1 MTYDFSGYATKNDL
15 RCGDGRIIRKGAF
28 SDNNN
33 TRVPLVWQ
41 HLHNDPENV
50 LGHADLEERDDG
62 VYAYCTFNN
71 TPSGQNAKELVQHGD
86 ITSMSIHANKLIQ
99 RGSDVIHGMIREV
112 SLVIAG
118 ANPGALI
125 DPLSIAHSDGTYTD
139 VDDEAIIYTD
149 DEFILHSDDNDNDDD
164 DDNDDKDDAKVAK
177 DDDSNSEETIKDIL
191 NTMNEKQRKVVEYLV
206 GQALSQGQSGDE
218 AKHSDSDSDSDE
230 TISDVLNSM
239 NSKQRKIVEFLVGS
253 ALSENGGS
261 VEHDDMEDDMKHNAF
276 EDQYDGLDDGYAE
289 LSHDEI
295 KSIIT
300 EARNSSNGSLKNAFL
315 EHSIENLEVL
325 YPEAKLVGKNPELV
339 SRNMEWVDK
348 VWGALRKTPFA
359 RVRSV
364 AANITEYEARAR
376 GYIKGNQKIEEV
388 INLFSRST
396 TPQTVYKLQKLDRDD
411 VVDITD
417 LDIVAW
423 MKQEMRLML
432 NEEIVRAV
440 LVGDDRPSSDP
451 SYIDPEHIRPI
462 YKDNDVYT
470 IHETVNIPAAATFNQ
485 IADAIIET
493 SVLSRKNYMG
503 SGQPTMYAS
512 TDIITRMLL
521 SKDTLGHRMYRSE
534 AELAAALRVKE
545 IVEIPIFDGITRVA
559 QVTTEEDGRTI
570 TTNEDRKLLAIIVNL
585 NDYSLGADKGGAVN
599 LFDNFDLNFNKYEYL
614 IETRC
619 SGALIRPYSAI
630 AIETTSDLPF
640 TFGTISGMYKDRK
653 DKGATGDTGVTG

>member
-86 ITSMSIHANKLIQ
+86 ITSMSIHANRLIQ

-139 VDDEAIIYTD
+139 IEDEAIIYTD
-149 DEFILHSDDNDNDDD
+149 DEFILHSDDNDDNDD
-164 DDNDDKDDAKVAK
+164 DDNDKDDAEVAK
-177 DDDSNSEETIKDIL
+177 DDNSNSEETIQDIL
-191 NTMNEKQRKVVEYLV
+191 DSMNEKQRKVVEYLV
-206 GQALSQGQSGDE
+206 GQALSQGQSGGE

-230 TISDVLNSM
+230 TISDVLDSM
-239 NSKQRKIVEFLVGS
+239 NSKQRKVVEFLVGS

-276 EDQYDGLDDGYAE
+276 EDQYNGSDDGYAE

-325 YPEAKLVGKNPELV
+325 YPEAKLVGQNPELV
-339 SRNMEWVDK
+339 SRNMDWVDK

-388 INLFSRST
+388 LNLFSRST

-417 LDIVAW
+417 LDIVSW

-512 TDIITRMLL
+512 TDVITRMLL
-521 SKDTLGHRMYRSE
+521 AKDTLGHRMYRNE

-545 IVEIPIFDGITRVA
+545 IVEVPIFDGITRVA

-570 TTNEDRKLLAIIVNL
+570 TTSEDRKLLAIIANL
-585 NDYSLGADKGGAVN
+585 NDYSLGADKGGAVS

-653 DKGATGDTGVTG
+653 DKGTTGDTGITG

>member
-139 VDDEAIIYTD
+139 IEDEAIIYTD
-149 DEFILHSDDNDNDDD
+149 DEFILHSDED
-164 DDNDDKDDAKVAK
+164 DDNDDDVDKDDSKVAK
-177 DDDSNSEETIKDIL
+177 DDNSNSEETIQDIL

-206 GQALSQGQSGDE
+206 GQALSQGQSGGE

-230 TISDVLNSM
+230 TISDVLDSM
-239 NSKQRKIVEFLVGS
+239 NSKQRKVVEFLVGS
-253 ALSENGGS
+253 AIIENGGS

-300 EARNSSNGSLKNAFL
+300 EARNSSSGSLKNAFL

-388 INLFSRST
+388 LNLFSRST

-545 IVEIPIFDGITRVA
+545 IVEIPIFDGVTRVA
-559 QVTTEEDGRTI
+559 QVTTEEGGRTI